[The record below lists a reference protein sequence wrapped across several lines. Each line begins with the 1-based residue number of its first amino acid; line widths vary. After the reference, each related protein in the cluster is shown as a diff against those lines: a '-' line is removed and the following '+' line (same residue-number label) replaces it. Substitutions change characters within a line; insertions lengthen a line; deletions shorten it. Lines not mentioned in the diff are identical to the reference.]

1 MLRLDLRRCLP
12 ATALLLACNT
22 EDERGTGG
30 GGEPTG
36 ILTSA
41 SSPATASDGTTG
53 TGTGGTG
60 HGGEPT
66 TGAVETGAAETGAVE
81 TGADGTGIGSTGPDP
96 PAMGEYAASYIAGEQ
111 NHLSVRK
118 ADLADDWCVTITL
131 VAPQD
136 MGPLEYDVMLPATWR
151 VQSALIHQGA
161 KDCLSFAGFP
171 VEPIMAVSGAGSAS
185 WAGACP
191 NSLAIDITVNF
202 PPDQPWVPGAVLLQ
216 APAVPVT
223 GC

>member
-12 ATALLLACNT
+12 VTTLLLACST
-22 EDERGTGG
+22 EGERGTGG
-30 GGEPTG
+30 GGGATG

-41 SSPATASDGTTG
+41 SSPATASVGSTGTSATAGTTDGTGNVGG
-53 TGTGGTG
+53 TGT
-60 HGGEPT
+60 GGEPT
-66 TGAVETGAAETGAVE
+66 TGAVETGV
-81 TGADGTGIGSTGPDP
+81 GSTGPDP
-96 PAMGEYAASYIAGEQ
+96 PATGEYAASYIAGEQ
-111 NHLSVRK
+111 NRLSVRK
-118 ADLADDWCVTITL
+118 ADLTNDWCVTFTL

-171 VEPIMAVSGAGSAS
+171 VEPIMAVSGDGSAS

-191 NSLAIDITVNF
+191 NSLAVDLTVNF
-202 PPDQPWVPGAVLLQ
+202 PPEQPWVPAAVLLQ